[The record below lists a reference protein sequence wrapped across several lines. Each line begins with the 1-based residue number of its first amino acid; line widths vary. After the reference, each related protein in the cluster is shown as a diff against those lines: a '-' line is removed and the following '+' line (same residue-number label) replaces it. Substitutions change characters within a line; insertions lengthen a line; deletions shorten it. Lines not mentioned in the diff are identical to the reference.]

1 MNLLA
6 MNSLHEEKGNDRY
19 LWCEACKRNVVCYE
33 DNYIPE
39 RKFKLFNSLY
49 HSVYRECTLFFQ
61 NVCFLLPIVCLA
73 LSVENLCNETLRP
86 VTTERVEYYK
96 AKRDRVSLVKAKNYN
111 TILQAPCGSVVK

>member
-6 MNSLHEEKGNDRY
+6 MNSLYEEKGNVRF
-19 LWCEACKRNVVCYE
+19 LWCEACTRNVVCYE
-33 DNYIPE
+33 DNYFPE

-73 LSVENLCNETLRP
+73 LSVENLCNETSRP

-96 AKRDRVSLVKAKNYN
+96 AKRDRVSLVEAKNYN
-111 TILQAPCGSVVK
+111 TILQVPCGSVVK

>member
-6 MNSLHEEKGNDRY
+6 MNSLYEEKGNVRY
-19 LWCEACKRNVVCYE
+19 LWCEACTRNVVCYE
-33 DNYIPE
+33 DNYFPE

-73 LSVENLCNETLRP
+73 LSVESVYNETSRP
-86 VTTERVEYYK
+86 VTTEVL
-96 AKRDRVSLVKAKNYN
+96 AKQNRSSRIFQAVTLYCVMTAK
-111 TILQAPCGSVVK
+111 LHVHGST

>member
-19 LWCEACKRNVVCYE
+19 LWCEACTRNVVCYE

-39 RKFKLFNSLY
+39 RKIKLFNSLY

-73 LSVENLCNETLRP
+73 LSVENVCNETSRG
-86 VTTERVEYYK
+86 
-96 AKRDRVSLVKAKNYN
+96 
-111 TILQAPCGSVVK
+111 Q

>member
-6 MNSLHEEKGNDRY
+6 MNSLHEEKGSDRY

-39 RKFKLFNSLY
+39 RKFILFNSLY

-73 LSVENLCNETLRP
+73 LSVENLCNETSRS

-111 TILQAPCGSVVK
+111 TILQAPCG